1 MEWLLWLNAVGYIVG
16 ALGVLL
22 LIWSLLQQGV
32 SLTGVVLLTF
42 GFLALVFADLIVY
55 FSHS

>member
-1 MEWLLWLNAVGYIVG
+1 MEWLLWLNAVGYTLG
-16 ALGVLL
+16 AVGVLL

-42 GFLALVFADLIVY
+42 GFLFLVLADLIVY

>member
-1 MEWLLWLNAVGYIVG
+1 MEWLLWLNAVGYTLG
-16 ALGVLL
+16 GLGVLL

-42 GFLALVFADLIVY
+42 GFLLLVLADVIVY

>member
-1 MEWLLWLNAVGYIVG
+1 MEWLLWLNTVGYIVG
-16 ALGVLL
+16 AVGVLL

-42 GFLALVFADLIVY
+42 GFLALVFVDLIVY